1 MINVIEY
8 YQKLPLYERNSN
20 FIYLYIMI
28 MSRKFFLIEFC
39 WKDKILDVF
48 TFVPNIIF
56 LSAKSILYWCAGDP
70 YLILWLGLKQELQM
84 SLIELL

>member
-8 YQKLPLYERNSN
+8 YHKLPLYKRNRN

-39 WKDKILDVF
+39 
-48 TFVPNIIF
+48 
-56 LSAKSILYWCAGDP
+56 
-70 YLILWLGLKQELQM
+70 
-84 SLIELL
+84 